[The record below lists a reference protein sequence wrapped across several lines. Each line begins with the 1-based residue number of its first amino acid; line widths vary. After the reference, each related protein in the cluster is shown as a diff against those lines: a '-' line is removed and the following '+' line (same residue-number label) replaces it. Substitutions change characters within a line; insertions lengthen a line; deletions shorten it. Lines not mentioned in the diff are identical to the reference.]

1 MKYLLN
7 SAVLTSPG
15 LYFYQITTPEE
26 ARGWY
31 GDGADVI
38 STIGYP
44 ETAEAL
50 SQLLG
55 RPVQVNRV
63 TIKMQPGD
71 EALVFR
77 LVLPPGSPR
86 IDPKDKG
93 TITQH
98 VQAGHWE
105 LGLLR
110 RVRSDEACDYGWT
123 TEVEA

>member
-1 MKYLLN
+1 MRYILN
-7 SAVLTSPG
+7 SAVITAPG
-15 LYFYQITTPEE
+15 LYYYRLLTPEE
-26 ARGWY
+26 AREWY
-31 GDGADVI
+31 GSGAGVI

-55 RPVQVNRV
+55 HFVLVNRV
-63 TIKMQPGD
+63 SIQMQPGD
-71 EALVFR
+71 SALIFR

-93 TITQH
+93 QIISH
-98 VQAGHWE
+98 IQAGHWE

-110 RVRSDEACDYGWT
+110 RLE
-123 TEVEA
+123 

>member
-7 SAVLTSPG
+7 SAVITAPG
-15 LYFYQITTPEE
+15 IYEYKLVTPED
-26 ARGWY
+26 ARTWY
-31 GDGADVI
+31 GDGANVF

-50 SQLLG
+50 SLMLG
-55 RPVQVNRV
+55 KPIKAIRI
-63 TIKMQPGD
+63 TIEMQPGD

-77 LVLPPGSPR
+77 LTLPPGSKR

-93 TITQH
+93 LIAAH
-98 VQAGHWE
+98 VLSGYWE

-110 RVRSDEACDYGWT
+110 RVR
-123 TEVEA
+123 